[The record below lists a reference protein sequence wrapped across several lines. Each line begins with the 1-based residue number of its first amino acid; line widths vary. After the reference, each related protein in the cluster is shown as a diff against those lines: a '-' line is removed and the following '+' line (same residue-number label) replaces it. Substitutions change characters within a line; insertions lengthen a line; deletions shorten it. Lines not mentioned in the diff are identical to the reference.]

1 MLPRIEVLR
10 HKDKAL
16 ELHESVVGRSLRQQ
30 PQKNKAL
37 ELHESV
43 VGRSLRQQPQKTC
56 KAVEN
61 LNYSLLT
68 SQCKGP
74 NYTVQHCCVPLKQLL
89 CPILHQFND
98 LSTPCAEMFFCNA
111 NYLGSPTGLFH
122 VEGKEGESLILWMI
136 VIKWFIVM

>member
-1 MLPRIEVLR
+1 
-10 HKDKAL
+10 
-16 ELHESVVGRSLRQQ
+16 
-30 PQKNKAL
+30 KAL

-74 NYTVQHCCVPLKQLL
+74 NYTVQRCCVPLKQLI

-111 NYLGSPTGLFH
+111 NYLGRFPLGLFSRLCI
-122 VEGKEGESLILWMI
+122 EGKEGLDCRKILGLI
-136 VIKWFIVM
+136 